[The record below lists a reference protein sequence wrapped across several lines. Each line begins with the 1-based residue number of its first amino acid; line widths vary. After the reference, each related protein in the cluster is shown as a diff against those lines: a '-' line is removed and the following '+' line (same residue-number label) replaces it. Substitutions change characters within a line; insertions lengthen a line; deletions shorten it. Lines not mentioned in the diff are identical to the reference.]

1 MCFKL
6 CVITHEWNE
15 YPRISQRACGC
26 HFRRRW
32 SQHRCCQPR
41 CPLESR
47 KENLVL
53 QTCEARMHQSLS
65 VEVRARVFRVE
76 LAHTVGFGRWF
87 STFFY
92 WMWPVLDF
100 NSIFLTMKGM
110 QGMDWLSLNCACSNA
125 VQMLDYTSVL
135 KMKKIGRHAQE
146 QWCHFKQRPFGV
158 PPER

>member
-1 MCFKL
+1 MSGMDIQGSVRERVG
-6 CVITHEWNE
+6 VIFEDGEASTGVANRDALWSPGKKTWCCKHAK
-15 YPRISQRACGC
+15 RGC
-26 HFRRRW
+26 TKVSRW
-32 SQHRCCQPR
+32 KSGP
-41 CPLESR
+41 
-47 KENLVL
+47 VF
-53 QTCEARMHQSLS
+53 
-65 VEVRARVFRVE
+65 FRVE